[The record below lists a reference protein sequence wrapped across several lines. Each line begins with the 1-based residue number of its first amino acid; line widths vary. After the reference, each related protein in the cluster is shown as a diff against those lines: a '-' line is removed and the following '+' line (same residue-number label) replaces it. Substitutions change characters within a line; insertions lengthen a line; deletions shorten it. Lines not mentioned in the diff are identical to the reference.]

1 MPRKTSEIIDAD
13 KANFKEILRRS
24 QDELVAMKTEKR
36 LENGKYMEA
45 RKKKKKSV
53 KSKRKKKNCGCDK

>member
-1 MPRKTSEIIDAD
+1 MPRKTGEIIDAD

-45 RKKKKKSV
+45 RKKKKKSI
-53 KSKRKKKNCGCDK
+53 KSKRKKKNCGCE